1 MLRVRLSTVS
11 RVGKTVHF
19 SLLLM
24 YKSDNLVAL
33 VRCVLP
39 GFSNVTNINHSL

>member
-19 SLLLM
+19 PLLVM
-24 YKSDNLVAL
+24 YKLENLVAL
-33 VRCVLP
+33 VRFVLP
-39 GFSNVTNINHSL
+39 